1 MQYGLIGERLIH
13 SFSPVIHR
21 AIGRYPYNLRELSP
35 EKVGPFLTE
44 RDFLGINVTIPY
56 KETVI
61 PYLYELDEGARALG
75 SVNTILNKDGKLY
88 GYNTDFYGMCA
99 LFSHAGVDP
108 KGRCVAIL
116 GTGGTAKT
124 ARGVLAHLGAKEIL
138 TVSRTAK
145 DGAIDYQ
152 ALIERRSEIEVIV
165 NTTPVGMYPKVD
177 ASPVSLEGFDALV
190 GVIDAVYNPISTRLV
205 LDARSRGIA
214 TEGGLYMLVAQ
225 AVRAAEL
232 FSGSPIEDDEIERI
246 YRSVLRKKQ
255 NVVLVGMPGVGKS
268 TVGRDLARALGRAVL
283 DTDAILKSRIGN
295 IPSFIKE
302 RGEAAFR
309 EEESKVIAEI
319 ASATASVIATGGGAV
334 LRQENVNRLLQNG
347 YIYFLD
353 RPLDDLKVYDNRPL
367 SSTREALEAR
377 YRERYPIY
385 SSIADVTLS
394 GTRTREEC
402 VKTILEDFTK

>member
-1 MQYGLIGERLIH
+1 
-13 SFSPVIHR
+13 
-21 AIGRYPYNLRELSP
+21 
-35 EKVGPFLTE
+35 
-44 RDFLGINVTIPY
+44 
-56 KETVI
+56 
-61 PYLYELDEGARALG
+61 
-75 SVNTILNKDGKLY
+75 
-88 GYNTDFYGMCA
+88 
-99 LFSHAGVDP
+99 
-108 KGRCVAIL
+108 
-116 GTGGTAKT
+116 
-124 ARGVLAHLGAKEIL
+124 
-138 TVSRTAK
+138 
-145 DGAIDYQ
+145 
-152 ALIERRSEIEVIV
+152 
-165 NTTPVGMYPKVD
+165 VD

-214 TEGGLYMLVAQ
+214 AEGGLYMLVAQ

-268 TVGRDLARALGRAVL
+268 TVGRDLGRALGRAVL
-283 DTDAILKSRIGN
+283 DTDAILKSRIGD

-309 EEESKVIAEI
+309 EEESKVVAEI
-319 ASATASVIATGGGAV
+319 ASATASVIATGGGAI
-334 LRQENVNRLLQNG
+334 LRQENVNCLLQNG

-385 SSIADVTLS
+385 YSIADVTVS